1 MAIIS
6 FDYGH
11 GVGQDRGAEGIVNE
25 EVEIRKYAPECISK
39 LEQAGHICVNCT
51 PTDTSMSL
59 QQSLSYRT
67 DKANASNSVLH
78 ICFHVNAFQHTT
90 NPMGA
95 EIEVASNA
103 GAKYGQAVL
112 TEICKLGF
120 INRGVK
126 YPNLWVTKNTNAV
139 AILIEPFFVDSEAD
153 VKLYNPQIL
162 GSAIAN
168 GVISVLGRGEVKP
181 VQTTQPIATPV
192 VNVVP
197 TPVPVALQPVDKVT
211 EAKKFIGAR
220 CTELQ
225 TKLNKIG
232 YKLTVDG
239 DFGNLTFLAVID
251 FQGKNGLIQD
261 GLAGNATF
269 SKLDSIIANLN
280 VVKPT
285 PIITPQ
291 PIQDIRVR
299 QLQHNLNRLFNSG
312 LKEDNDQGLLT
323 SKAMTFAT
331 SIFGVSGLDNLLS
344 ATNQVLS
351 FPLLQVGSQ
360 GYAVRFLQ
368 YVLHIKVD
376 GDFGDMTKAAVVK
389 YQISKRLEK
398 DGKVG
403 QQTWGEIFK

>member
-1 MAIIS
+1 MSKFAVRG
-6 FDYGH
+6 GH
-11 GVGQDRGAEGIVNE
+11 QHTGQDGCAVGYISEIDVDRRYYQLVIEKLQALGHEVLDVTPPEANRTLADSLNYGINMANDFKAEYFISCHVDAFKTDVANGCEVICGSQDGLNIGRKIVTEFNNLGFATHGGAYLDVRGLA
-25 EVEIRKYAPECISK
+25 EIRAFNGIT
-39 LEQAGHICVNCT
+39 LIC
-51 PTDTSMSL
+51 
-59 QQSLSYRT
+59 
-67 DKANASNSVLH
+67 
-78 ICFHVNAFQHTT
+78 
-90 NPMGA
+90 
-95 EIEVASNA
+95 
-103 GAKYGQAVL
+103 
-112 TEICKLGF
+112 
-120 INRGVK
+120 
-126 YPNLWVTKNTNAV
+126 
-139 AILIEPFFVDSEAD
+139 EPFFCDSSIDIAI
-153 VKLYNPQIL
+153 YNKVGDEGIA
-162 GSAIAN
+162 SAI
-168 GVISVLGRGEVKP
+168 VKGITG
-181 VQTTQPIATPV
+181 QV
-192 VNVVP
+192 VNTINPTSVINVVQHAP
-197 TPVPVALQPVDKVT
+197 QPVDKVA
-211 EAKKFIGAR
+211 EAKKFIGTR

-225 TKLNKIG
+225 TKLDKIG
-232 YKLTVDG
+232 YKLTIDG
-239 DFGNLTFLAVID
+239 DFGNLSYNAVID